1 MLISLFLTILP
12 SLVIFLYFF
21 FSDHYLEQK
30 KIALQVFVLSF
41 VVALVAGQLNS
52 YILKNFSN
60 NSKINNELLVGF
72 FAGGFVEE
80 LLKFSVLYFF
90 VLKNYKLS
98 SVKDAIAYG
107 ATVSLGF
114 AAIENFGYVHDIS
127 SAIGRVLFPFPMHGM
142 NGVIMGFYIGFY
154 SLKNNIKFLGYAIL
168 VPIIFHGTY
177 NFLVSDWL
185 LGFSV
190 LVVML
195 VFLLQL
201 YKILLQS
208 SKSKFI

>member
-12 SLVIFLYFF
+12 ALVIFLYFF

-80 LLKFSVLYFF
+80 LLKFSVL
-90 VLKNYKLS
+90 
-98 SVKDAIAYG
+98 
-107 ATVSLGF
+107 
-114 AAIENFGYVHDIS
+114 
-127 SAIGRVLFPFPMHGM
+127 M
-142 NGVIMGFYIGFY
+142 
-154 SLKNNIKFLGYAIL
+154 IL
-168 VPIIFHGTY
+168 I
-177 NFLVSDWL
+177 
-185 LGFSV
+185 
-190 LVVML
+190 
-195 VFLLQL
+195 
-201 YKILLQS
+201 
-208 SKSKFI
+208 